1 MEVVEACGKGT
12 FSTAEPSTRR
22 SFPSTDDEV
31 VGFEKDAESIM
42 KKLAGGAKEL
52 DVISI
57 FGMPGLGK
65 TTLARKVY
73 NNSSIV
79 NHFDVKAWISVSQ
92 AYNRMKLLVEIFKQ
106 VTGDKREMKE
116 DVDIADKL
124 QKTLKGRRYLI
135 VLDDIWEV
143 DAWEDLGLCFPKGE
157 DGSRV
162 IVTTRIEE
170 VAKHLQHRSDPYS
183 LRFLTPEESW
193 ELLQKKVFQ
202 GESCPPDLQEAGL
215 QVAKHCKGLPL
226 VVVLIA
232 GIIVKMEREASLW
245 LEVANDLSCHVLGE
259 QSMKVMQSSYDH
271 LEDHLKSCLLY
282 MAFFPEDHEIL
293 VSDLLK
299 LWMAEEFVENIDTE
313 NIEETS
319 RICLNDLLKRSL
331 VMVSKRSFNGDTEY
345 CTVHDV
351 VREFCLAKLIEEKYM
366 QLTMPY
372 SPNRHVYSKESR
384 LCIYIHD
391 DLVKQLDHCEYQ
403 LDKIPMLESK
413 LETKCFGDCPKP
425 LEFIAHPVQFN
436 TWNYYQSDPL
446 PLLVKLRLVRVLR
459 LMDADYLPSSWTTAV
474 QSLTYLRY
482 LEISVKEF
490 DFKWISHLLD
500 LQTLVVR
507 SAICNPMTSLAIWRM
522 SKLRHVNIT
531 KFSLVW
537 EDDDRAVFEQ
547 SSTTMLENLKTF
559 GMCCTYVD
567 DMNPRFWWRFPNL
580 EQLCL
585 KIEDVPSRPLFPIP
599 EIHTRLQSLELE
611 VKNGRKGYNTS
622 VGWDNYFVFP
632 SNLRRLSIR
641 NMSLTEKIVSN
652 IASLRMLESLTLIR
666 GSRFWN
672 MNYCWDVTYVEF
684 PALKYLTLNIRDL
697 TEWKASEESFPML
710 EKLVI
715 KGYCYLEE
723 IPPCFVD
730 VSTLQLIEVED
741 CMDSLGISAMNIKK
755 EIEETTGCDSL
766 QVRILED

>member
-1 MEVVEACGKGT
+1 MEIVETCEKGT
-12 FSTAEPSTRR
+12 LSSAKPSSKR
-22 SFPSTDDEV
+22 SFLSTDDEV

-42 KKLAGGAKEL
+42 KKLTGGAKEL

-57 FGMPGLGK
+57 YGMPGLGK

-73 NNSSIV
+73 NNPSIV
-79 NHFDVKAWISVSQ
+79 NHFDVKVWIPVSQ
-92 AYNRMKLLVEIFKQ
+92 TYNRMKLLIEIFKQ
-106 VTGDKREMKE
+106 ATSDKREIKE
-116 DVDIADKL
+116 DIDIADKL
-124 QKTLKGRRYLI
+124 QKSLKGKRYLI

-143 DAWEDLGLCFPKGE
+143 EVWEDLGLCFPNGE

-170 VAKHLQHRSDPYS
+170 VAKHLQYRSDPYS
-183 LRFLTPEESW
+183 LRFLTLEESW

-202 GESCPPDLQEAGL
+202 GESCPPNLWVAGL
-215 QVAKHCKGLPL
+215 QVAEHCKGLPL

-245 LEVANDLSCHVLGE
+245 LEVANGLSSYVLGE
-259 QSMKVMQSSYDH
+259 QTMKVMQTSYDH

-282 MAFFPEDHEIL
+282 MSFFPEDHEIL

-299 LWMAEEFVENIDTE
+299 FWMAEEFVEDIDTE
-313 NIEETS
+313 NIEKTS
-319 RICLNDLLKRSL
+319 SIFLDDLLKRSL
-331 VMVSKRSFNGDTEY
+331 VMVSKRSFNGDIDY

-366 QLTMPY
+366 QLTVPY
-372 SPNRHVYSKESR
+372 SPNQHVYSKESR

-391 DLVKQLDHCEYQ
+391 DLVEQLDRCEYR

-413 LETKCFGDCPKP
+413 LETKCSGECPKP

-436 TWNYYQSDPL
+436 TWSYYRSDPL

-474 QSLTYLRY
+474 QSLTHLRY
-482 LEISVKEF
+482 LEISVGQF

-507 SAICNPMTSLAIWRM
+507 SAISNPMTLLAIWKM
-522 SKLRHVNIT
+522 TKLRHVNIT

-537 EDDDRAVFEQ
+537 EADDRVVFGQ

-580 EQLCL
+580 EQLRL
-585 KIEDVPSRPLFPIP
+585 KIEDVPSCPLFPIP
-599 EIHTRLQSLELE
+599 EVHTHLQSLELE

-622 VGWDNYFVFP
+622 VGWDEYFVFP

-641 NMSLTEKIVSN
+641 NMSLTEKIVAN
-652 IASLRMLESLTLIR
+652 IARLRMLESLTLIR

-672 MNYCWDVTYVEF
+672 LNYCWDVRDVVF
-684 PALKYLTLNIRDL
+684 PALKYLTLQIKDL

-730 VSTLQLIEVED
+730 VPTLQLIEVED
-741 CMDSLGISAMNIKK
+741 CMDSLGVSAMNIKK

-766 QVRILED
+766 QVRILE